1 VGSTL
6 TNQATVSRNET
17 DTNSTNNTAQAQT
30 TVQPR
35 PTTLVYSGDSSGT
48 FSDSTN
54 FKATLTDNGGGTLQG
69 SAIGGKTVSF
79 KLGTQAAVTGTTASG
94 TGIATSSTT
103 ITLPAGSASVA
114 SNFAGDAL
122 YVSSSDSD
130 SYTVNRE
137 SATITYTGD
146 TLKSTGS
153 TSSSSTTTLS
163 LSAAVAE
170 QADGSLGNK
179 LDQQKLTFTLYS
191 SNDTT
196 MSSPK
201 FTCTVTITATTAGNG
216 TAGCTTGQ
224 LPADN
229 YIVKILMSDKTSG
242 IGYYTAPCI
251 TAATTITIAGTGF
264 TTGGGWLND
273 ASTGDRSNFGF
284 TVKYLKNANIQGNSL
299 YIYRRSNVNLAA
311 EYPSMNLSPAPL
323 PSDSYNWII
332 KSNAMVGLTQSCGT
346 TTPIVCTAQFTGK
359 STITAVSRTTGVAY
373 SLGGNNQFQV
383 DVTDNGEPGSSPGA
397 GPDKYAIRVW
407 NSAGTYYQLG
417 SPATQQ
423 AIDGGNIQVRP

>member
-1 VGSTL
+1 V
-6 TNQATVSRNET
+6 TNQATVSS
-17 DTNSTNNTAQAQT
+17 STADPQSANNTSQSPTA
-30 TVQPR
+30 VNPR
-35 PTTLVYSGDSSGT
+35 PTKLVYNGDASGT
-48 FSDSTN
+48 FSDPTTFS
-54 FKATLTDNGGGTLQG
+54 ATLTDNGGETLQG
-69 SAIGGKTVSF
+69 SLIGGKTVSF
-79 KLGTQAAVTGTTASG
+79 KLGTQAAVSGTTGTTGSG
-94 TGIATSSTT
+94 AGVATASTT
-103 ITLPAGSASVA
+103 ITLPAGAVSVA
-114 SNFAGDAL
+114 SNFAGDSL
-122 YVSSSDSD
+122 YASSSDSD

-137 SATITYTGD
+137 NATITYTGD

-153 TSSSSTTTLS
+153 TASNSTTTLS
-163 LSAAVAE
+163 LSAAVTE

-179 LDQQKLTFTLYS
+179 LDQQNLTFTLYA

-201 FTCTVTITATTAGNG
+201 FTCTMTITATTAGNG

-229 YIVKILMSDKTSG
+229 YIVKIVMGDKSAG
-242 IGYYTAPCI
+242 VGYYTAPCI
-251 TAATTITIAGTGF
+251 DAAATITIAGTGF

-311 EYPSMNLSPAPL
+311 EYPSLNLSPAPL

-332 KSNAMVGLTQSCGT
+332 KSNSMVGLTESCGT
-346 TTPIVCTAQFTGK
+346 TTPIVCKAEFTGK

-373 SLGGNNQFQV
+373 SLGGNNSFQV
-383 DVTDNGEPGSSPGA
+383 DVTDNSEPGSSPGA
-397 GPDKYAIRVW
+397 GPDTYAIRVW
-407 NSAGTYYQLG
+407 NGAGTYYQLA
-417 SPATQQ
+417 SPTTQQ
-423 AIDGGNIQVRP
+423 PINGGNIQVKP